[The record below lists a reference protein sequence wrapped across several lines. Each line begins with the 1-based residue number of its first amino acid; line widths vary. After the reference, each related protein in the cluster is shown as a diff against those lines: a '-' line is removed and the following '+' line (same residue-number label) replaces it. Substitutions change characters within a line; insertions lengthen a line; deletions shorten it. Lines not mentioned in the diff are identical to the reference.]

1 MIGDDLAS
9 ERSVRHMDRD
19 ELEDQ
24 ATQLLDL
31 ARDLISHQDYAKGAA
46 YAALA
51 TAHYAA
57 AASRP

>member
-1 MIGDDLAS
+1 MIGDDL
-9 ERSVRHMDRD
+9 RSGRPVRHMDRD
-19 ELEDQ
+19 ELQDQ
-24 ATQLLDL
+24 AAQLLDL

-57 AASRP
+57 ATHRP